1 MIIKVF
7 SPLLNSS
14 VKKFVVSVLASEGF
28 AYDME
33 KDLDLDD
40 ISANYLEDGG
50 IFYVAFTEGR
60 IIGTCAVKKRSEEK
74 CEVKRLYVHK
84 DLRRLGI
91 GSELLGKALEFA
103 REHYNT
109 AILKTSTSQKQ
120 AIALYLK
127 TGFFVQKEEKGVIYF
142 TMDLAEQF
150 TL

>member
-14 VKKFVVSVLASEGF
+14 VKKFVVSVLTSEGF
-28 AYDME
+28 AYDIE
-33 KDLDLDD
+33 KDHDLNN
-40 ISANYLEDGG
+40 ISSNYLEDGG
-50 IFYVAFTEGR
+50 IFYMAFTEGR
-60 IIGTCAVKKRSEEK
+60 IIGTCAVKKRSEGE

-84 DLRRLGI
+84 DLRRMGI

-103 REHYNT
+103 SEHYNT
-109 AILKTSTSQKQ
+109 ATLKTATSQKQ

-127 TGFFVQKEEKGVIYF
+127 TGFSVQKEEKGVIYL

>member
-14 VKKFVVSVLASEGF
+14 VKKFVISVLAFEGF

-50 IFYVAFTEGR
+50 IFYVAFTKGR

-84 DLRRLGI
+84 DLRRQGI

-103 REHYNT
+103 SEHYNIVT
-109 AILKTSTSQKQ
+109 LKTDTSLGP
-120 AIALYLK
+120 AIDLYLK

-142 TMDLAEQF
+142 TMDLR
-150 TL
+150 